1 MKLILVFLLIPTLTL
16 CESFPIFNSLKYNEV
31 NLRHYPE
38 KDDPHLKTIKF
49 VLTEKGMPVK
59 VIRDY
64 NAGGNIVEWY
74 QVELFNG
81 ITGWIYHNQLSQKRR
96 LLLRENTNLYLFNS
110 YQEGSLRTKVKAKI
124 LSPKIITLI
133 TIKGKMAKV
142 EFSHNDKIKSG
153 WIILEDSIWGLLD
166 KERN

>member
-1 MKLILVFLLIPTLTL
+1 MKLILVFLLIPTLSL

-81 ITGWIYHNQLSQKRR
+81 ITGWIYHTQLSQKRR

-110 YQEGSLRTKVKAKI
+110 YKKGSLRTKIKAKI
-124 LSPKIITLI
+124 ISPQIITLI
-133 TIKGKMAKV
+133 EIKGIMAKV
-142 EFSHNDKIKSG
+142 EFSHNDKFKTG

-166 KERN
+166 KEKN

>member
-1 MKLILVFLLIPTLTL
+1 MKLILVFLLIPTLSL

-81 ITGWIYHNQLSQKRR
+81 ITGWIYHNQLSQHH
-96 LLLRENTNLYLFNS
+96 LLVYHCCQYLN
-110 YQEGSLRTKVKAKI
+110 Y
-124 LSPKIITLI
+124 
-133 TIKGKMAKV
+133 
-142 EFSHNDKIKSG
+142 
-153 WIILEDSIWGLLD
+153 
-166 KERN
+166 

>member
-1 MKLILVFLLIPTLTL
+1 MKLILVFLLIPTLSL
-16 CESFPIFNSLKYNEV
+16 CESFPIFNSLKYDEV

-38 KDDPHLKTIKF
+38 KDDPYLKTIKF

-59 VIRDY
+59 VTRDY

-81 ITGWIYHNQLSQKRR
+81 ITGWIYHTQLSQKRR

-110 YQEGSLRTKVKAKI
+110 YKKGSLRTKIKAKI
-124 LSPKIITLI
+124 ISPQIITLI
-133 TIKGKMAKV
+133 EIKGKMAKV
-142 EFSHNDKIKSG
+142 EFSHNDKFKTG